1 MNCCTKQNELVDH
14 VDVYDVDI
22 KINIKDEVV
31 QTFEII
37 YDEAEAALEVIVDT
51 KDNNENEVDAKG
63 TDSDLETKVDLP
75 AGVENGIVP
84 HLLRA

>member
-1 MNCCTKQNELVDH
+1 MNCCAKQNELVDH
-14 VDVYDVDI
+14 VDLYEMDI

-51 KDNNENEVDAKG
+51 KDNIENEGDAKG
-63 TDSDLETKVDLP
+63 TDSDLF
-75 AGVENGIVP
+75 NQRYSIF
-84 HLLRA
+84 